1 MLIQLG
7 FQSSKAYTFLYMLH
21 IDIIHQFFLIYVDD
35 IIITGSHQSEI
46 NRVITALASEFP
58 VNDLGDL
65 FYFLGVEALRTK
77 AGLFLTQMK
86 YILEL
91 LKRAGLDTAKPCM
104 THMASSCRISKFDG
118 HDYEDGVRY
127 HCLVGGL

>member
-21 IDIIHQFFLIYVDD
+21 RDIVHLFFLIYVDD
-35 IIITGSHQSEI
+35 IIITGSYQSEI

-65 FYFLGVEALRTK
+65 SYFLGVEALRTK
-77 AGLFLTQMK
+77 
-86 YILEL
+86 
-91 LKRAGLDTAKPCM
+91 
-104 THMASSCRISKFDG
+104 
-118 HDYEDGVRY
+118 DYF
-127 HCLVGGL
+127 